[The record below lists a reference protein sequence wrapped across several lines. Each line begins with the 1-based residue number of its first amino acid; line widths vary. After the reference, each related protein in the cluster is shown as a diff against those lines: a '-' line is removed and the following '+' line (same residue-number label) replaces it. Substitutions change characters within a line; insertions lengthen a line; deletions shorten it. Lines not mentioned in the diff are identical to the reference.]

1 MSILTAQ
8 QRGDLAESMLSVAA
22 HLAMLVHGDGG
33 PEDVQEVLA
42 GLDETQRAG
51 LIVVLAGLVDP
62 DQPIS
67 HALGWLEPQPD
78 DDRPVRDLAS
88 DAEVELGADF
98 VDMVAVQRYLA
109 GAQVDLSDAE
119 FIAAVEAGTGR
130 GMSLQDIDGVRR
142 VGRGVTANR
151 VYRLRQVYLR
161 RGWPLPP
168 ALQSNGRADLTDAQV
183 VEIRE
188 LYAAGEA
195 TTLELSLR
203 YGRTAGGIGRVVS
216 GASYSHVGGPIRAP
230 RGSKPKEASRAGFAG
245 HTGPAPTARV
255 AQAS

>member
-1 MSILTAQ
+1 MSTLTAE
-8 QRGDLAESMLSVAA
+8 QRANLAESMLPVAA

-42 GLDETQRAG
+42 GLDEAQRAG

-67 HALGWLEPQPD
+67 HALGWLEPQQD
-78 DDRPVRDLAS
+78 DGRHVRDLAS
-88 DAEVELGADF
+88 DAETDLGADF
-98 VDMVAVQRYLA
+98 VDRVAVQRYLA

-119 FIAAVEAGTGR
+119 FIAAVEQGAAR

-161 RGWPLPP
+161 RGWTLPP
-168 ALQSNGRADLTDAQV
+168 ALQSQGRPDLSDAHV

-188 LYAAGEA
+188 AYAAGEA
-195 TTLELSLR
+195 TVLELSLR
-203 YGRTAGGIGRVVS
+203 YRRTTAAISRVVS
-216 GASYSHVGGPIRAP
+216 GASYQHVGGPIRAP
-230 RGSKPKEASRAGFAG
+230 RGAKPKEASRSGFAG
-245 HTGPAPTARV
+245 HTGPAPSTHV